1 MSTALVA
8 GFLSTVPLGR
18 SLENPVFKTQS
29 WYKRHSH
36 LPESP
41 VGDLQSCVSLAAC
54 GTHGLQLH
62 PHPGGPQPRAPPL
75 SLSRGWDLALMV
87 CGEATTPQDTWQ
99 EQSCS
104 LGKGHR
110 VGSQEG
116 VQIIWGKNWEPPGSV
131 PPKAELGPVTEVSGI
146 SATRGGL
153 PSVCRASPR
162 VPPHWPALY
171 SL

>member
-1 MSTALVA
+1 MIFSPVSPWRLVA
-8 GFLSTVPLGR
+8 RTACSCTRIREVP
-18 SLENPVFKTQS
+18 NP
-29 WYKRHSH
+29 
-36 LPESP
+36 
-41 VGDLQSCVSLAAC
+41 
-54 GTHGLQLH
+54 GLH
-62 PHPGGPQPRAPPL
+62 PL

-116 VQIIWGKNWEPPGSV
+116 VQIIRGRNWEPPGSV
-131 PPKAELGPVTEVSGI
+131 PPKAELGLVTEVSGI
-146 SATRGGL
+146 SATGEDFLVFVERHHECL
-153 PSVCRASPR
+153 PT
-162 VPPHWPALY
+162 WPALY